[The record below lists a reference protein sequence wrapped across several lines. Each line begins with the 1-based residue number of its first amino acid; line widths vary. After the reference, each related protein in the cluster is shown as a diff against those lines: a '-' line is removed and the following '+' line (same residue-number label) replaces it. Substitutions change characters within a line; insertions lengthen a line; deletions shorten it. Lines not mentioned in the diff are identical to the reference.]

1 MLGIYREALRL
12 PGAAAFSAAG
22 FFSRLPIAII
32 GLGIVLMVSL
42 KTGSYA
48 FAGLLSAS
56 FAVMAAAGAVIT
68 SRWTDRVGQ
77 TRTLP
82 LLVTTHA
89 VALVLFVAAVMTD
102 QPVPLQILAALV
114 AGFLQPSTGSFV
126 RARWV
131 AIAPTTPILRTAFA
145 WESILDELIFT
156 FGPLIASV
164 LALSVGIATPLV
176 VAAVIVFVGG
186 WALALQKKTA
196 PPLHPREALEIDDDA
211 GSGKSAI
218 FQVGM
223 PPLVLAAIGGGA
235 LFGAYDVSVV
245 AFTEQREQAGMAGVV
260 LALWATGSLIGGLFF
275 GSRRWPYSLPR
286 LLILTSLAQV
296 IVVFPAW
303 LLGSVPV
310 LLLASFFAGLA
321 VAPTLISLFSLAE
334 RLVPPRQLTEGLT
347 WANSALAVGFAL
359 GSSLGGVLIDGVG
372 TSASFLLA
380 WGGTLL
386 TFVVAV
392 LARST
397 FHRGAAG
404 RSVPTPVASPLEE
417 PIPGATSTSFSDPSS
432 E

>member
-32 GLGIVLMVSL
+32 GLGIILMVSL
-42 KTGSYA
+42 RTGSYA

-56 FAVMAAAGAVIT
+56 FALMAAVGAIVT

-77 TRTLP
+77 SRTLP
-82 LLVTTHA
+82 LLVTSHS

-102 QPVPLQILAALV
+102 QPALLQVLAALI
-114 AGFLQPSTGSFV
+114 AGFLQSATGSFV

-131 AIAPTTPILRTAFA
+131 AIAPTTQILRTAFA
-145 WESILDELIFT
+145 WESILDEMIFT

-164 LALSVGIATPLV
+164 LALYVGISTPLL

-186 WALALQKKTA
+186 WSLALQKSTE
-196 PPLHPREALEIDDDA
+196 PPMHPRNSPEADDDA
-211 GSGKSAI
+211 GKGKSAI
-218 FQVGM
+218 FQIGM
-223 PPLVLAAIGGGA
+223 PQLVLAAVGGGA
-235 LFGAYDVSVV
+235 LFGSYDVAVV

-260 LALWATGSLIGGLFF
+260 LALWASGSLVGGLFF
-275 GSRRWPYSLPR
+275 GGRRWPYSLPR
-286 LLILTSLAQV
+286 LLIMTSLAQM

-303 LLGSVPV
+303 MLRSVPA
-310 LLLASFFAGLA
+310 LLLASFIAGIA

-347 WANSALAVGFAL
+347 WANSALALGFAL
-359 GSSLGGVLIDGVG
+359 GSSMGGLLIDSVG
-372 TSASFLLA
+372 TSAAFLLA
-380 WGGTLL
+380 WGGTFL

-392 LARST
+392 FARST
-397 FHRGAAG
+397 FHRGASG
-404 RSVPTPVASPLEE
+404 RAAPTPVSNPIEE
-417 PIPGATSTSFSDPSS
+417 PIPGATSTAFIDPSS
-432 E
+432 R

>member
-56 FAVMAAAGAVIT
+56 FALMAAAGAVIT

-77 TRTLP
+77 SRTLP
-82 LLVTTHA
+82 LLVTSHS

-102 QPVPLQILAALV
+102 QPALLQVMAALI
-114 AGFLQPSTGSFV
+114 AGFLQPANGSFV

-131 AIAPTTPILRTAFA
+131 AIAPSTPILRTAFA

-164 LALSVGIATPLV
+164 LALYVGIATPLI

-186 WALALQKKTA
+186 WSLALQRRTE
-196 PPLHPREALEIDDDA
+196 PPLHPRHSIDADEDA
-211 GSGKSAI
+211 GKGKSAI
-218 FQVGM
+218 LQIGM
-223 PPLVLAAIGGGA
+223 PPLVLAAVGGGA
-235 LFGAYDVSVV
+235 LFGAYDVAVV
-245 AFTEQREQAGMAGVV
+245 AFTEQRDQSGMAGVV
-260 LALWATGSLIGGLFF
+260 LALWAFGSLIGGLFF
-275 GSRRWPYSLPR
+275 GGRRWPYSLPR
-286 LLILTSLAQV
+286 LLIMTSLAQV

-303 LLGSVPV
+303 LLNSIPT
-310 LLLASFFAGLA
+310 LLLASLIAGMA

-347 WANSALAVGFAL
+347 WANSALAIGFAL
-359 GSSLGGVLIDGVG
+359 GSSIGGALIDSIG

-380 WGGTLL
+380 WAGTLL
-386 TFVVAV
+386 TFLVAV
-392 LARST
+392 IARST
-397 FHRGAAG
+397 FHRGASG
-404 RSVPTPVASPLEE
+404 RAAPSPVTTPIEE
-417 PIPGATSTSFSDPSS
+417 PIPGATSTGFVDPSTR
-432 E
+432 